1 MNTLKYCLS
10 IVLLFLSGCRKVEI
24 NREFYHLKNSTQ
36 CITGFDIAL
45 LRPAEKSIDLEL
57 SKLLFDEGISR
68 NQAIGIA
75 LMHNPQLQANF
86 ETLGIAKADLE
97 QAGLYTNPDIHG
109 FFWPPLQ
116 NSSMELET
124 GAFFKISDLWQVPLR
139 KDIQKDVLERVTFK
153 ILESVLEI
161 MKETRMAYDKVLFAQ
176 KQLEIHEDIAKQS
189 IDLRD
194 TIYYRQ
200 DFGLSS
206 DLDKYFADVTV
217 SNARL
222 DIIRTQNELSQA
234 YMYLKKMLGIA
245 PTPEPIKLTEC
256 FDNQVENFNELLPSL
271 EKMQDIALT
280 SRPEILNA
288 HMKIKQFKDTVR
300 LEKASVFRTVNA
312 GVSFKRDFDG
322 SQGIGPNFELSLP
335 VFDHNHAQIARAE
348 FLLEQAKKE
357 LIAIQFE
364 IQKEVQKHYLD
375 FINLQ
380 KEIAVYNTDLLP
392 ANEKA
397 LSYVNKY
404 EKIMQVTM
412 VTLLQTKTTL
422 YQNKVRFVEVY
433 FNALNAFSQLER
445 AIGKRIDFL
454 N

>member
-1 MNTLKYCLS
+1 MNMLKYCL
-10 IVLLFLSGCRKVEI
+10 IIILLFLSGCRKVDI
-24 NREFYHLKNSTQ
+24 NREFIHLKDSTQ
-36 CITGFDIAL
+36 CMTGFDIAF
-45 LRPAEKSIDLEL
+45 RPVERSIDLGL
-57 SKLLFDEGISR
+57 SKLLFDEGVSR

-116 NSSMELET
+116 NSHMELET
-124 GAFFKISDLWQVPLR
+124 GAFFTISDLWQVPLR
-139 KDIQKDVLERVTFK
+139 KNIQKDVLERVTFK

-161 MKETRMAYDKVLFAQ
+161 MKEARMAYDKVLIAQ
-176 KQLEIHEDIAKQS
+176 KQLEIHEDIARQS

-194 TIYYRQ
+194 NIYYRQ
-200 DFGLSS
+200 GYGLSS
-206 DLDKYFADVTV
+206 DLDKYFADVMV

-222 DIIRTQNELSQA
+222 DVIRIQNELSQA
-234 YMYLKKMLGIA
+234 YIYFKKTLGIA
-245 PTPEPIKLTEC
+245 PTPEPIKLTERL
-256 FDNQVENFNELLPSL
+256 DKQVESFNELLPSL
-271 EKMQDIALT
+271 EKIQDIALT

-288 HMKIKQFKDTVR
+288 HMKIKQFKDTIK

-312 GVSFKRDFDG
+312 GVSFQGDFDG
-322 SQGIGPNFELSLP
+322 SKGLGPSLEFSLP
-335 VFDHNHAQIARAE
+335 VFDQNHAQIARAE

-357 LIAIQFE
+357 LVAIQLE
-364 IQKEVQKHYLD
+364 IQKEIQNHYLD
-375 FINLQ
+375 FINFQ

-392 ANEKA
+392 ASEKA
-397 LSYVNKY
+397 LAYVNQY
-404 EKIMQVTM
+404 ETIMQVTM
-412 VTLLQTKTTL
+412 VTVLQTKTTL
-422 YQNKVRFVEVY
+422 YQNKVKFVEVY

-445 AIGKRIDFL
+445 AIGKRIDLL